1 MLIMNPNTTTKNKV
15 QKSMKLSTY
24 YNSQNYT
31 LLLTTLYYP
40 GSMTLVKQVVQHQL
54 LSYLTFARSFSI
66 YLIVVHCSKNEKT
79 VQDQCFFKKWYQNTS
94 LYKISDKLMVLG
106 RIWIVEIN
114 PCVLKE
120 FCKNW
125 LTNFFPPVLV
135 HYVCCFDE
143 TLSRVP
149 E

>member
-1 MLIMNPNTTTKNKV
+1 MLTMNPNTTTKNNV
-15 QKSMKLSTY
+15 QNYLKLSTS

>member
-1 MLIMNPNTTTKNKV
+1 MLIMNPKTTTKNKDK
-15 QKSMKLSTY
+15 KSLKLSTY

-66 YLIVVHCSKNEKT
+66 YLIVVHCSKNEKI
-79 VQDQCFFKKWYQNTS
+79 VQDQCFFKKWNQNRS